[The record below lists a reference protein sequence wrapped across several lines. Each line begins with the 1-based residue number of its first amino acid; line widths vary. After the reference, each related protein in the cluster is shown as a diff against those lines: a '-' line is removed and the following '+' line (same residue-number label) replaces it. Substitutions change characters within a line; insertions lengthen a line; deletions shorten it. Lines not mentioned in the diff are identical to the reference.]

1 MVYLWNINIMA
12 QNKKTIKKN
21 ILITGGSG
29 FIGSALTKY
38 LVESNHNVIVYDNNS
53 RGNLRRLTSVI
64 KKIKFIKGDIRN
76 RKRLFS
82 IKEKV
87 DTVIHLAYVNGT
99 EFFYKKPFE
108 ILDIAVNGLVNILDF
123 SKKKGVKNFYLAS
136 SSEVYQNPTKIPTD
150 EKEMLKIPDIHN
162 PRYSYGGGKII
173 SELYG
178 IHFAKKYF
186 KKFIIFRPHNV
197 YGNDM
202 GNEHVIPQFISR
214 FDKLKKGNRFLIYG
228 TGNEQRSFIY
238 IDDFVSGFD
247 KIFKKG
253 KNQEIYNIGTTQKI
267 KISDLARLV
276 AKILNKKIQFKKTKI
291 LKGSPSIRC
300 PNINKIN
307 KLGFKYEISLEEG
320 IRRIIDLR

>member
-320 IRRIIDLR
+320 IRRIIKLR